1 MAVGTIVICAVMYF
15 VYFKLANYPSMHIR
29 SSVAVIMLSLLLAPV
44 AVCQS
49 QSPRAYSR
57 IDGIFEGWRGDT
69 IVKLI
74 NGQIWQQAEYSY
86 NYTYAYRPSVVI
98 YKLESGYAMQVEGKE
113 GSVRVKRLK

>member
-69 IVKLI
+69 IVKLK
-74 NGQIWQQAEYSY
+74 NGQFWQQAIYSY
-86 NYTYAYRPSVVI
+86 NYDY
-98 YKLESGYAMQVEGKE
+98 
-113 GSVRVKRLK
+113 